1 VDHLTLARFSGV
13 IGLKEFSELGGR
25 QLAITEDLV
34 KQPGT
39 EGLTCVCRYHRASA
53 ILVAQEMMAAFDTEN
68 AEAGFRERGN
78 EVRASDAGDPAHA
91 AIVTR

>member
-1 VDHLTLARFSGV
+1 
-13 IGLKEFSELGGR
+13 
-25 QLAITEDLV
+25 
-34 KQPGT
+34 
-39 EGLTCVCRYHRASA
+39 
-53 ILVAQEMMAAFDTEN
+53 MMAAFDTEN